1 MKTNTFIKWI
11 ALCFTLS
18 GALCTSFKIMPL
30 NVYLLN
36 VGALLYMIWGI
47 RIKEVNI
54 AIVNGG
60 LLLIYLT
67 GVAMHHGLIDSFL
80 GYLKSVCV

>member
-1 MKTNTFIKWI
+1 MKINTVLKWV

-18 GALCTSFKIMPL
+18 GALCTSFKVMPL

-47 RIKEVNI
+47 RIKELNITVVN
-54 AIVNGG
+54 AG
-60 LLLIYLT
+60 LLLIYLA
-67 GVAMHHGLIDSFL
+67 GVAKHHGLIDQL
-80 GYLKSVCV
+80 VNYIKVIQP